1 MSFGNNPNFDQSR
14 EILPSQSAKI
24 EVIGVGGGGSNAV
37 NRMINSDLEG
47 VSFRVLNTDAQAL
60 LQSSAESRVQL
71 GQNLTRGLGAGGNP
85 SIGQKA
91 AEESKE
97 ELQQALERS
106 DLVFIAAGMGGGT
119 GTGAAPV
126 VAEVAKQ
133 SGALTVGIVTK
144 PFSFEGKRRM
154 RQAEE
159 GIARLAENVDTLIVI
174 PNDRLKDV
182 IAGAPLQEAFRNAD
196 DVLRMGVIGISD
208 IITCPGLVN
217 VDFADVRSVMTEA
230 GTALLGIGI
239 GSGRSRAIEAAQAAM
254 NSPLLEAARIDG
266 AKGCVINITGGKDM
280 TLEDMTSASEIIYDV
295 VDQEA
300 NIIVG
305 AVVDEAMEGEIQ
317 VTVIASGFETTQP
330 LNQQRIKNRLSN
342 QPLYNYSDNKESG
355 ASIPEFLRLRQ
366 NKKNI
371 FNGKIME
378 IEGLPNLKL
387 EQAFELTDATAER
400 SCAGSTILLSQETVQ
415 EYLKSNICLLEKMI
429 EGNYEDSKSISR
441 RINDMEN
448 WFKKPSFIQPDLNAQ
463 YEEIIEIDLA
473 KVTQPIVACPNDPDN
488 VIEITDVANTNID
501 EVFIGSCM
509 TNIGHYRAAAK
520 VLEGVQNLKAKLWIC
535 PPTKMDEETLK
546 AEGYYKIFEDCG
558 ARLELPGCSLCMGN
572 QARVD
577 EGSVVF
583 STSTRNFDNRLGKN
597 AQVFLGSAE
606 LAAVCA
612 LLGKIPTLEEYQDI
626 TKNKINPYSD
636 ELYRYLQFDEIQD
649 FSLSK

>member
-14 EILPSQSAKI
+14 EILPSQNAKI

-37 NRMINSDLEG
+37 NRMIISDLEG

-85 SIGQKA
+85 SFGQKA

-97 ELQQALERS
+97 ELQQALEGS

-196 DVLRMGVIGISD
+196 DVLRMGVKGISD

-266 AKGCVINITGGKDM
+266 AKGCVINITVGKDM
-280 TLEDMTSASEIIYDV
+280 TLEDKTSASEIIYDV

-317 VTVIASGFETTQP
+317 VTVIATGFETTQP
-330 LNQQRIKNRLSN
+330 LYKQRIKNRLSN
-342 QPLYNYSDNKESG
+342 HPLYNYSYNKESG
-355 ASIPEFLRLRQ
+355 ANIPEFLRLRQ
-366 NKKNI
+366 NKK
-371 FNGKIME
+371 
-378 IEGLPNLKL
+378 
-387 EQAFELTDATAER
+387 D
-400 SCAGSTILLSQETVQ
+400 
-415 EYLKSNICLLEKMI
+415 
-429 EGNYEDSKSISR
+429 
-441 RINDMEN
+441 
-448 WFKKPSFIQPDLNAQ
+448 
-463 YEEIIEIDLA
+463 
-473 KVTQPIVACPNDPDN
+473 
-488 VIEITDVANTNID
+488 
-501 EVFIGSCM
+501 IG
-509 TNIGHYRAAAK
+509 
-520 VLEGVQNLKAKLWIC
+520 
-535 PPTKMDEETLK
+535 
-546 AEGYYKIFEDCG
+546 
-558 ARLELPGCSLCMGN
+558 
-572 QARVD
+572 
-577 EGSVVF
+577 
-583 STSTRNFDNRLGKN
+583 
-597 AQVFLGSAE
+597 
-606 LAAVCA
+606 
-612 LLGKIPTLEEYQDI
+612 
-626 TKNKINPYSD
+626 
-636 ELYRYLQFDEIQD
+636 
-649 FSLSK
+649 

>member
-1 MSFGNNPNFDQSR
+1 MSFGNNPNFDQSKD
-14 EILPSQSAKI
+14 ILPSQNAKI

-37 NRMINSDLEG
+37 NRMIDSDLEG

-60 LQSSAESRVQL
+60 LQSSAERRVQL

-91 AEESKE
+91 AEESKD
-97 ELQQALERS
+97 ELQQALEGA

-196 DVLRMGVIGISD
+196 DVLRMGVKGISD

-239 GSGRSRAIEAAQAAM
+239 GSGRSRALEAAQAAM

-295 VDQEA
+295 VDPEA

-305 AVVDEAMEGEIQ
+305 AVIDESMEGEIQ
-317 VTVIASGFETTQP
+317 VTVIATGFETNQP
-330 LNQQRIKNRLSN
+330 LKQQRIKNRLSN
-342 QPLYNYSDNKESG
+342 QPLYNISDNKDTG
-355 ASIPEFLRLRQ
+355 TNIPEFLRLRQ
-366 NKKNI
+366 NKKD
-371 FNGKIME
+371 
-378 IEGLPNLKL
+378 IE
-387 EQAFELTDATAER
+387 
-400 SCAGSTILLSQETVQ
+400 
-415 EYLKSNICLLEKMI
+415 
-429 EGNYEDSKSISR
+429 
-441 RINDMEN
+441 
-448 WFKKPSFIQPDLNAQ
+448 
-463 YEEIIEIDLA
+463 
-473 KVTQPIVACPNDPDN
+473 
-488 VIEITDVANTNID
+488 
-501 EVFIGSCM
+501 
-509 TNIGHYRAAAK
+509 
-520 VLEGVQNLKAKLWIC
+520 
-535 PPTKMDEETLK
+535 
-546 AEGYYKIFEDCG
+546 
-558 ARLELPGCSLCMGN
+558 
-572 QARVD
+572 
-577 EGSVVF
+577 
-583 STSTRNFDNRLGKN
+583 
-597 AQVFLGSAE
+597 
-606 LAAVCA
+606 
-612 LLGKIPTLEEYQDI
+612 
-626 TKNKINPYSD
+626 
-636 ELYRYLQFDEIQD
+636 
-649 FSLSK
+649 